1 VLASQFPSLSLRYGF
16 AHDCNQT
23 IPSDDRL
30 AGRPPKGVYRDK
42 ERTKLQNNNS
52 IPADRHKLTILLRS
66 FLDGLADEEVLYYP
80 TPGNGGDCVIQVG
93 TYQALNRAGIRFRPI
108 NLDYDVTGR
117 TVMLGGGANLVPL
130 YCELRHALLDGKILQ
145 RCGRLIIL
153 PHTIR
158 GNEDLLKLMDDRVT
172 IFCRDPE
179 SYLHVERYAVTKN
192 VYLDHDM
199 ALHLDVEQFYDEA
212 KPYTDVPG
220 LFERLLAK
228 EGHSFAADDIS
239 TTRRF
244 FRTDGEK
251 LPGPLDENNLDISIT
266 FQLGT
271 WPENSYKAV
280 WCFFEAIRRSGL
292 VLTDRLHVGIA
303 ASLLGK
309 KCQFFDNNYGKNRT
323 IYLHSV
329 RKYATP
335 ALLEFVIPQVA

>member
-1 VLASQFPSLSLRYGF
+1 MV
-16 AHDCNQT
+16 
-23 IPSDDRL
+23 
-30 AGRPPKGVYRDK
+30 
-42 ERTKLQNNNS
+42 
-52 IPADRHKLTILLRS
+52 
-66 FLDGLADEEVLYYP
+66 
-80 TPGNGGDCVIQVG
+80 
-93 TYQALNRAGIRFRPI
+93 
-108 NLDYDVTGR
+108 
-117 TVMLGGGANLVPL
+117 LGGGANLVPL
-130 YCELRHALLDGKILQ
+130 YRELRHALLERQILQ
-145 RCGRLIIL
+145 RCAKLIIL

-179 SYLHVERYAVTKN
+179 SYIHVERHAVTKN
-192 VYLDHDM
+192 VHLDHDM

-212 KPYTDVPG
+212 KRYTDVPG

-228 EGHSFAADDIS
+228 EGHSFPADDVS
-239 TTRRF
+239 TTRHF

-251 LPGPLDENNLDISIT
+251 LPGRLVDTNLDISIT

-303 ASLLGK
+303 ASLLGR
-309 KCQFFDNNYGKNRT
+309 KCKFFDNNYGKNQT

-329 RKYATP
+329 RKYAAP
-335 ALLEFVIPQVA
+335 ALLEFVPPQVA